1 MKNSNQERLRRLMLQ
16 YHRHHAWRLEDG
28 FFIPHLYSK
37 TRNLSWWDDIGF
49 ILNGRR
55 IMVWWVH
62 PRMKYA
68 DAINEL
74 AWKEAGE
81 PPVRSTVM
89 FASGEKQWK
98 KVGHSRKKVVSY
110 LYGPTPDSRQNY
122 YAKLRAIESRMES
135 EGIDL
140 VVRPSVSVKRL
151 AWCSGV
157 ELCIP
162 VDVRTD
168 AEVRALA
175 GLAKRLLKGEIT
187 LSHEFSAY
195 EYGRTEWLAE
205 AELRKQDRQQS
216 DGGTAP

>member
-1 MKNSNQERLRRLMLQ
+1 MKNPNQERLRRLMRQ
-16 YHRHHAWRLEDG
+16 YHRHHPWRLEDG
-28 FFIPHLYSK
+28 FFIPHLYPK

-62 PRMKYA
+62 PRMEYA

-74 AWKEAGE
+74 ALKEAGD
-81 PPVRSTVM
+81 PPARSSDM
-89 FASGEKQWK
+89 LAASEKQWK
-98 KVGHSRKKVVSY
+98 KVGRSRKKVVSY
-110 LYGPTPDSRQNY
+110 LCQPTPDTRQVY

-140 VVRPSVSVKRL
+140 VVRPSISVKRL

-157 ELCIP
+157 ELRIP

-175 GLAKRLLKGEIT
+175 GFAKRLLKGET
-187 LSHEFSAY
+187 TMSHEFPAY
-195 EYGRTEWLAE
+195 VYGRAEWLAE
-205 AELRKQDRQQS
+205 AELRKQDRNQS
-216 DGGTAP
+216 GGGTDP